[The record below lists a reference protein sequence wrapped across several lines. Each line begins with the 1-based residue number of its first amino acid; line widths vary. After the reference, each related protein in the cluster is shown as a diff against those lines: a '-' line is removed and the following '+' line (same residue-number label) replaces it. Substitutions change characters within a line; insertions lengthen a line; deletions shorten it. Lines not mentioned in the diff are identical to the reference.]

1 MNLNDDSSDAARPS
15 KMRTLLSYVF
25 RITVTGLLF
34 YIISRSLDFN
44 ELRNIIT
51 NIHYG
56 WLLTTCGCMIVIR
69 LLMAMRW
76 RYVLLTENINKS
88 FLALSRAIYLSYF
101 FGQFFPGTLGIEAI
115 RGYEIAKDR
124 SMFSKVAVTM
134 IIDRLV
140 GVASMITLA
149 FIGSILAE
157 VTLTREGLILPMAI
171 LQVGFYIGLYL
182 LCLMGPKIEQ
192 IYSRIPKEATI
203 FNTIVKKVLFIIS
216 SVSDLP
222 RLIKIF
228 PRMFSISLLMQ
239 FFRCIMFYCLYSTL
253 ETTVPFVYLMI
264 FIPLIFVVL
273 LLPVT
278 IGGLGLREGSLI
290 YLLGTVGVSPE
301 VSLGVGVLSFFL
313 GFIVSLPVVVVWIF
327 EKKPGAQD
335 ENVARRDAG

>member
-1 MNLNDDSSDAARPS
+1 MNFNDRSSDAARPP
-15 KMRTLLSYVF
+15 KKKKLLSYF
-25 RITVTGLLF
+25 LRITVTGLLF
-34 YIISRSLDFN
+34 YIISRKLDFN
-44 ELRNIIT
+44 EFRNIIT

-56 WLLTTCGCMIVIR
+56 WLLATCGSMVIIR

-76 RYVLLTENINKS
+76 HYVLLTENIKKS
-88 FLALSRAIYLSYF
+88 LLTLSRAIYLSYF

-115 RGYEIAKDR
+115 RGYEVAKDR
-124 SMFSKVAVTM
+124 GMFTQVAVTM

-149 FIGSILAE
+149 FIGAILAE
-157 VTLTREGLILPMAI
+157 ITQTRKGLILPMAI
-171 LQVGFYIGLYL
+171 LQVGFYIGLYI
-182 LCLMGPKIEQ
+182 LCLLGPKIEQ
-192 IYSRIPKEATI
+192 TFSRIQKEATI

-222 RLIKIF
+222 RLIKVF
-228 PRMFSISLLMQ
+228 PRMFNISLLVQ
-239 FFRCIMFYCLYSTL
+239 FYRCIMFYCLYNTFG
-253 ETTVPFVYLMI
+253 TTIPFVYLMI
-264 FIPLIFVVL
+264 FIPIVFVVL

-301 VSLGVGVLSFFL
+301 VSVGVGLLSFFL

-327 EKKPGAQD
+327 EKKPSTQA
-335 ENVARRDAG
+335 ENIAS